1 MTASITRPTS
11 EQIRFN
17 SGRTGVQVLDDYM
30 EAAELG
36 NKTLATLLAQI
47 FDTAGNLSLLTNR
60 GPWAPA
66 TTYQKWDLV
75 TYLGNVYLV
84 ANAHTSPGAW
94 DGVNLVQIP
103 GTNITGIVTPAEFPT
118 TTNLG
123 TATIAK
129 ADQAPNRFFAGPR
142 SGANAQ
148 PTFRTIGHR
157 DIPQWAVA
165 TGTNDLTLTP
175 SIAAVEYVAGMVYRF
190 IAPATNT
197 GAMTVNASGLG
208 AQTLLAAD
216 GAPLAGGAVLSGA
229 LIEIVHTGST
239 FRLASSPPQVTPLLY
254 FLSTTG

>member
-36 NKTLATLLAQI
+36 NKTLAALLAQI

-60 GPWAPA
+60 GAWAPGIG
-66 TTYQKWDLV
+66 YQKWDLV
-75 TYLGNVYLV
+75 TYLGDIYLV

-94 DGVNLVQIP
+94 DGANLVQIP
-103 GTNITGIVTPAEFPT
+103 GATLTGIVMPAEFPVT
-118 TTNLG
+118 TSLG

-175 SIAAVEYVAGMVYRF
+175 TIAAVEYVAGMVYRF

-197 GAMTVNASGLG
+197 GAMTVNASALG
-208 AQTLLAAD
+208 AQDLRSFSGAILPRNAVVAGTLL
-216 GAPLAGGAVLSGA
+216 
-229 LIEIVHTGST
+229 EIVHDGTQ
-239 FRLASSPPQVTPLLY
+239 FRLIAAPQGDGLL
-254 FLSTTG
+254 LSLMFGE